1 MNETSLNKVIFKAK
15 QYINKSFCK
24 LDEFVYIT
32 PMDRT
37 CFILQRFMSSHVCMN
52 LPQFPLKIEVNTL
65 SGIICKYNL
74 MNLYTLIFLK
84 VLIISI
90 LSLPV

>member
-1 MNETSLNKVIFKAK
+1 
-15 QYINKSFCK
+15 
-24 LDEFVYIT
+24 
-32 PMDRT
+32 MDRT
-37 CFILQRFMSSHVCMN
+37 CFVLQRFMARHVCMN

-65 SGIICKYNL
+65 SGIRCKYNL
-74 MNLYTLIFLK
+74 MNLYKLIFLK